1 MALEGMPA
9 DMAVEDLIVEKTLK
23 NGMYVE
29 VRLVKRPRQY
39 EAALFIDSKYKSG
52 PPLPRL
58 LETPN
63 GEVTHFMGVR
73 PSVGLTRKEAETI
86 EEEVLATNSLKRLT
100 FKDVWGKDE
109 DE

>member
-1 MALEGMPA
+1 MALEGMPV
-9 DMAVEDLIVEKTLK
+9 DMTVEDLIIEKTLK

-29 VRLVKRPRQY
+29 IRLVKRPRQY
-39 EAALFIDSKYKSG
+39 EAALFIDGKYKSG
-52 PPLPRL
+52 PPVPRL

-73 PSVGLTRKEAETI
+73 PSVGLTTDEAGKI
-86 EEEVLATNSLKRLT
+86 EEEVLVTNRIKHLM

-109 DE
+109 E